1 MGHIWRFLEMVQ
13 QLVKFLLLFIIGFWN
28 TLRMLQ
34 YAEAKAHL
42 KKWSKFCWFKLF
54 QITVNFLNWTICY
67 YQGYRVWTMDE
78 LSKENK
84 NIKSTQTNYKKSRYS
99 YFSLS
104 LIEKKF
110 YWKWWG
116 KVNLSAIVFIHLSIG
131 LNLIF
136 SHFLN

>member
-1 MGHIWRFLEMVQ
+1 MRHIWRFLEMVQ
-13 QLVKFLLLFIIGFWN
+13 RLVKFLLLFIIGFWN

-34 YAEAKAHL
+34 YAEAKAHV

-78 LSKENK
+78 FSKENK
-84 NIKSTQTNYKKSRYS
+84 NIKSTQNNYKKSRYS

-104 LIEKKF
+104 WKNENYTGNNEGRLI
-110 YWKWWG
+110 YLL
-116 KVNLSAIVFIHLSIG
+116 LSLSIY
-131 LNLIF
+131 LSVWI
-136 SHFLN
+136 